1 MKLKNLVKKLFE
13 ANPDADQEVFIE
25 LWEETDDGYK
35 SLKIPITNVDWDL
48 DTGDTFDKTKS
59 IQGRIEHLI
68 LTGMIKKA
76 FIHKW
81 EKRKYYP
88 VNVPSGMESYFP
100 IKKKVKLTLPKET
113 EK

>member
-1 MKLKNLVKKLFE
+1 MKVKNLIKKLFE
-13 ANPDADQEVFIE
+13 ANPNADQEVFIE
-25 LWEETDDGYK
+25 LWEDTEDGCK
-35 SLKIPITNVDWDL
+35 CLKIPITSVEES
-48 DTGDTFDKTKS
+48 FDDGFGLEPK
-59 IQGRIEHLI
+59 QGNTEDLI
-68 LTGMIKKA
+68 LLGKVKKA

-100 IKKKVKLTLPKET
+100 IKKKIKLTLPKET

>member
-25 LWEETDDGYK
+25 LWEDTEDGYK
-35 SLKIPITNVDWDL
+35 SLKIPITNVEES
-48 DTGDTFDKTKS
+48 FDGGFGLEPK
-59 IQGRIEHLI
+59 QGNTEDLI
-68 LTGMIKKA
+68 LLGKVKKA

-81 EKRKYYP
+81 EKRKWNP
-88 VNVPSGMESYFP
+88 VNVEGEMESYFP

>member
-25 LWEETDDGYK
+25 LWEDTEDGYK
-35 SLKIPITNVDWDL
+35 CLKIPIKDVEWDSDYGLGLEPSPACNV
-48 DTGDTFDKTKS
+48 
-59 IQGRIEHLI
+59 EHLI
-68 LTGMIKKA
+68 LRGRVDKA
-76 FIHKW
+76 FFNRW

-88 VNVPSGMESYFP
+88 VNVPGGIEAYFP

>member
-1 MKLKNLVKKLFE
+1 MKVKNLIKKLIE
-13 ANPDADQEVFIE
+13 TNLNIDQQVFIE
-25 LWEETDDGYK
+25 LWEDTEDGYK
-35 SLKIPITNVDWDL
+35 CLKIPISNVEESFEDGWGL
-48 DTGDTFDKTKS
+48 EPK
-59 IQGRIEHLI
+59 QGNTEDLI
-68 LTGMIKKA
+68 LLGKVKKA

-81 EKRKYYP
+81 EKRKWYP